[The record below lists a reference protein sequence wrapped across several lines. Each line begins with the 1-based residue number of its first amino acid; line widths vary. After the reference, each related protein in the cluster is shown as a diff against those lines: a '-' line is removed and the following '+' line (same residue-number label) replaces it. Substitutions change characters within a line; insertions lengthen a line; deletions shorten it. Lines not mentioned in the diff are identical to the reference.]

1 MKRSLLSALI
11 AGACMILISL
21 PGEALAEQT
30 PVITVSA
37 SGSAASVPDLANVT
51 LGAQSQ
57 AATARAALEA
67 NNKVMSDVLAA
78 LKGFGIADKDMQT
91 TDLNVAPQF
100 FYPQNDGSGIPE
112 APSIVGYTVTNQVSV
127 RVREI
132 DRLGEILDAAVSLG
146 VNAGGNIVFETEN
159 TDKALELARVQAVA
173 NAFAKAE
180 TLAEA
185 AGVKLGKV
193 LDISEVAGSAQ
204 RDWRRSG
211 VAEARVAASAVPVT
225 GGEISHMVDVQIRWS
240 LLQD

>member
-11 AGACMILISL
+11 AGACMIVFS
-21 PGEALAEQT
+21 PTESALSEPA

-37 SGSAASVPDLANVT
+37 SGSATSVPDLANVT

-57 AATARAALEA
+57 AATARAALDA

-78 LKGFGIADKDMQT
+78 LKGFGIAEKDMQT
-91 TDLNVAPQF
+91 SDLNVSPQF
-100 FYPQNDGSGIPE
+100 FYPQNNGSNTPE
-112 APSIVGYTVTNQVSV
+112 APRIVGYIVTNQVAV

-185 AGVKLGKV
+185 AGVKLGKI
-193 LDISEVAGSAQ
+193 LDIREGVGNA
-204 RDWRRSG
+204 RPEWRQSG
-211 VAEARVAASAVPVT
+211 AAAARVAANAVPVT
-225 GGEISHMVDVQIRWS
+225 GGEIAHAVDVQIRWS
-240 LLQD
+240 LLQN

>member
-1 MKRSLLSALI
+1 MKRSLLSALF
-11 AGACMILISL
+11 AGACTILISL
-21 PGEALAEQT
+21 PGPALANEK

-37 SGSAASVPDLANVT
+37 SGSATSVPDLANVT

-57 AATARAALEA
+57 APTARAALDA

-78 LKGFGIADKDMQT
+78 LKGFGIAEKDMQT
-91 TDLNVAPQF
+91 SDLNVSPQF
-100 FYPQNDGSGIPE
+100 FYPQNNGSGAPE
-112 APSIVGYTVTNQVSV
+112 APRIVGYVVTNQVSV

-159 TDKALELARVQAVA
+159 TEKALELARVQAVA

-185 AGVKLGKV
+185 AGVKLGKILEIREGV
-193 LDISEVAGSAQ
+193 GNAQ
-204 RDWRRSG
+204 PEWRRSG
-211 VAEARVAASAVPVT
+211 ATAARVAASAVPVT
-225 GGEISHMVDVQIRWS
+225 GGEISHGVDVQIRWS
-240 LLQD
+240 ILQN